1 MNFKNIRGRIIVII
15 VVIFVLF
22 GAAISFNIFSLVKSN
37 DGLGSYRDLSGA
49 TNQISEIE
57 NDFFEAALAF
67 KDYVINYDEQTK
79 ETFTQN
85 INAVQSFFTD
95 ETTDS
100 TVVQNLITKIG
111 EYESN
116 FNQIVQ
122 LNEEKEKIVTDEFD
136 NISSKVINSVSEFK
150 SYAQKSITSSLL
162 SLSDNIQ
169 QILDETI
176 SFAYNYI
183 QSKSNT
189 DKEIVISN
197 FEEIESLFNRVNYEI
212 SYGIVSDELI
222 NSFETLRDLTKQLR
236 ESFTQIVTAIESQ
249 EPIIGQM
256 EQARVEI
263 LNLLEEQRNEL
274 KVQQD
279 TLGPSLI
286 EENNRAITLTAILTV
301 VAFVVSIIMIIYLI
315 RSITKPLLDFKN
327 KINQFKEGDLTVN
340 FESKSKDEIGQMANA
355 LSEMSKELRRSM
367 GSIRQASDKVENASE
382 SLTRSSQ
389 ESRKNSEELKNQMD
403 KIQTSTEE
411 TAGNVEEVTSGV
423 DEVARAAQGVS
434 QDAQRLSEEAD
445 ETSKAAE
452 EGSKTI
458 ESISQSVKEA
468 VERTKESQK
477 EVETLA
483 NNAKNVQSIVETI
496 NSITEQTNLLALN
509 AAIEAARAGE
519 AGRGFAV
526 VADEIRKL
534 AEESRNATDEIS
546 EILTNITQGTNK
558 VNESTNKVVGTIGE
572 INEKMVNVQQ
582 TFNRIKERIER
593 MDQGIENMT
602 ASAEEQS
609 ASAQEMS
616 TAMDRVAK
624 AVTEISEQLERSRSV
639 IDEQVKQAV
648 GINEEAKE
656 LSELATELKGLVG
669 SFKI

>member
-1 MNFKNIRGRIIVII
+1 MSFKSIRGRIIVII
-15 VVIFVLF
+15 VVIFILF
-22 GAAISFNIFSLVKSN
+22 GAAISFNIFSLISSN
-37 DGLGSYRDLSGA
+37 DGLGSYRDLSNA

-57 NDFFEAALAF
+57 NTFFEAALAF

-79 ETFTQN
+79 ETFTQD
-85 INAVQSFFTD
+85 IDTIQTFFAD

-100 TVVQNLITKIG
+100 TIVQNVITKIND
-111 EYESN
+111 YESN

-122 LNEEKEKIVTDEFD
+122 LNEEKNRLVNQDFKDISNELRQIITEFKTLAQENNVSTLVFYADSSINILD
-136 NISSKVINSVSEFK
+136 NIDNLSSMYFSSK
-150 SYAQKSITSSLL
+150 SLGDKNNVL
-162 SLSDNIQ
+162 NAFNE
-169 QILDETI
+169 LDSQLLI
-176 SFAYNYI
+176 M
-183 QSKSNT
+183 Q
-189 DKEIVISN
+189 
-197 FEEIESLFNRVNYEI
+197 
-212 SYGIVSDELI
+212 YGLTSDELTELF
-222 NSFETLRDLTKQLR
+222 NEMKDMVEQFKNT
-236 ESFTQIVTAIESQ
+236 FNQIVTAIESQ
-249 EPIIGQM
+249 QPIIGQM

-263 LNLLEEQRNEL
+263 LNLLEEQRNKL

-286 EENNRAITLTAILTV
+286 EENNQAITLTAILTV
-301 VAFVVSIIMIIYLI
+301 VAFIVSIIMIIYLI

-355 LSEMSKELRRSM
+355 LSEMSKELRRSV
-367 GSIRQASDKVENASE
+367 GSIKQASDKVENASE

-458 ESISQSVKEA
+458 ESISQAVKEA

-483 NNAKNVQSIVETI
+483 SNAKNVQSIVETI

-572 INEKMVNVQQ
+572 INEKMENVQKS
-582 TFNRIKERIER
+582 FNRIKERIER

-639 IDEQVKQAV
+639 IDEQVKQGI

>member
-1 MNFKNIRGRIIVII
+1 MFKSIRGRITLIIVII
-15 VVIFVLF
+15 FILF
-22 GAAISFNIFSLVKSN
+22 GAAVFFNIFSLIRSN
-37 DGLGSYRDLSGA
+37 DGLGSYRDLA
-49 TNQISEIE
+49 DETNQISEIE
-57 NDFFEAALAF
+57 NTFFEAALAF
-67 KDYVINYDEQTK
+67 KDYVINYDEQTR
-79 ETFTQN
+79 EIIIQN
-85 INAVQSFFTD
+85 IDTVQSFFTD

-100 TVVQNLITKIG
+100 TLVQNIITKIG
-111 EYESN
+111 DYENS

-122 LNEEKEKIVTDEFD
+122 LNEGKNRLVNQDFKDISNELRQSITDFKTLAQEN
-136 NISSKVINSVSEFK
+136 NISTLVFYADSSLEIVDSIKELASVYFSSKSVGDKNSVMNAFDELES
-150 SYAQKSITSSLL
+150 
-162 SLSDNIQ
+162 
-169 QILDETI
+169 QIAILE
-176 SFAYNYI
+176 
-183 QSKSNT
+183 QG
-189 DKEIVISN
+189 
-197 FEEIESLFNRVNYEI
+197 L
-212 SYGIVSDELI
+212 VSDELTELF
-222 NSFETLRDLTKQLR
+222 NEMKDMVEQFKSTFN
-236 ESFTQIVTAIESQ
+236 QIVTAIESQ
-249 EPIIGQM
+249 QPIIGQM

-286 EENNRAITLTAILTV
+286 EENNQAITLTAILTV
-301 VAFVVSIIMIIYLI
+301 VAFIVSIIMVIYLI

-367 GSIRQASDKVENASE
+367 GSIKQASDKVENASE

-458 ESISQSVKEA
+458 ESISQAVKEA

-483 NNAKNVQSIVETI
+483 SNAKNVQSIVETI

-572 INEKMVNVQQ
+572 INEKMENVQKS
-582 TFNRIKERIER
+582 FNRIKERIER

-639 IDEQVKQAV
+639 IDEQVKQGI

>member
-1 MNFKNIRGRIIVII
+1 MSFKSIRGRIIVII
-15 VVIFVLF
+15 VVIFILF
-22 GAAISFNIFSLVKSN
+22 GAAISFNIFSLISSN
-37 DGLGSYRDLSGA
+37 DGLGSYRDLSNA

-57 NDFFEAALAF
+57 NTFFEAALAF

-79 ETFTQN
+79 ETFTQD
-85 INAVQSFFTD
+85 IDTIQTFFAD

-100 TVVQNLITKIG
+100 TIVQNVITKIND
-111 EYESN
+111 YESN

-122 LNEEKEKIVTDEFD
+122 LNEEKNRLVNQDFKDISNELRQIITDFKTLAQENNVSTLVFYADSSINILD
-136 NISSKVINSVSEFK
+136 NIDNLSSMYFSSK
-150 SYAQKSITSSLL
+150 SLGDKNNVL
-162 SLSDNIQ
+162 NAFNE
-169 QILDETI
+169 LDSQLLI
-176 SFAYNYI
+176 M
-183 QSKSNT
+183 Q
-189 DKEIVISN
+189 
-197 FEEIESLFNRVNYEI
+197 
-212 SYGIVSDELI
+212 YGLTSDELTELFNEMKDI
-222 NSFETLRDLTKQLR
+222 VEQFKNTFN
-236 ESFTQIVTAIESQ
+236 QIVTAIESQ
-249 EPIIGQM
+249 QPIIGKM

-263 LNLLEEQRNEL
+263 INLLEEQRNEL

-286 EENNRAITLTAILTV
+286 EENNQAITLTAILTA
-301 VAFVVSIIMIIYLI
+301 VAFVVSIIMVIYLI

-458 ESISQSVKEA
+458 ESISQAVKEA

-483 NNAKNVQSIVETI
+483 SNAKNVQSIVETI

-572 INEKMVNVQQ
+572 INEKMENVQKS
-582 TFNRIKERIER
+582 FNRIKERIER

-639 IDEQVKQAV
+639 IDEQVKQGV

>member
-1 MNFKNIRGRIIVII
+1 MSFKSIRERITLII

-22 GAAISFNIFSLVKSN
+22 GSAVFFNIFSLIKSN
-37 DGLGSYRDLSGA
+37 DGLGSYRDLA
-49 TNQISEIE
+49 DETNQISEIE
-57 NDFFEAALAF
+57 NNFFEAALAF
-67 KDYVINYDEQTK
+67 KDYVINYDEQTR
-79 ETFTQN
+79 EIITQN
-85 INAVQSFFTD
+85 INTVQIFFTG
-95 ETTDS
+95 ETTD
-100 TVVQNLITKIG
+100 TTLVQNTITKIG

-122 LNEEKEKIVTDEFD
+122 LNEEKNRLVTQDFEDISNELRQSIIDFKTLAQENNVSTLVFYADSSLNILD
-136 NISSKVINSVSEFK
+136 NIDNLSSMYFSSK
-150 SYAQKSITSSLL
+150 SLGDKNNVL
-162 SLSDNIQ
+162 NAFND
-169 QILDETI
+169 LDSQLLI
-176 SFAYNYI
+176 M
-183 QSKSNT
+183 Q
-189 DKEIVISN
+189 
-197 FEEIESLFNRVNYEI
+197 
-212 SYGIVSDELI
+212 YGLTSDELTETF
-222 NSFETLRDLTKQLR
+222 NKMKDVFEQLKNT
-236 ESFTQIVTAIESQ
+236 FNQIVTAIESQ
-249 EPIIGQM
+249 QPIIGQM

-263 LNLLEEQRNEL
+263 LNLLDEQRNEL

-279 TLGPSLI
+279 TLGPTLI
-286 EENNRAITLTAILTV
+286 EENNRAIILTIILTV
-301 VAFVVSIIMIIYLI
+301 AAFVVSIIMVIYLI

-355 LSEMSKELRRSM
+355 LSEMSEELRRSM
-367 GSIRQASDKVENASE
+367 GSIRQASDKVENTSK

-458 ESISQSVKEA
+458 ESISQAVKEA

-483 NNAKNVQSIVETI
+483 SNAKNVQSIVETI

-572 INEKMVNVQQ
+572 INEKMVNVQES
-582 TFNRIKERIER
+582 FNRIKERIER
-593 MDQGIENMT
+593 MNQGIENMT

>member
-1 MNFKNIRGRIIVII
+1 MSFKSIRGRIIVII

-22 GAAISFNIFSLVKSN
+22 GAAIFFNIYSLVSSN
-37 DGLGSYRDLSGA
+37 NGLNSYRELSEE
-49 TNQISEIE
+49 TNHISEME
-57 NDFFEAALAF
+57 NNFFGAVLAF
-67 KDYVINYDEQTK
+67 KDYVISYDEQTK
-79 ETFTQN
+79 EIITQN
-85 INAVQSFFTD
+85 INKVQSFFTGEIID
-95 ETTDS
+95 THL
-100 TVVQNLITKIG
+100 QNVLVMIE
-111 EYESN
+111 EYENN

-122 LNEEKEKIVTDEFD
+122 LNEEKNRLVRQDFKDISNELRQSITDFKTLAQENNVSTLVFYADSSLNILD
-136 NISSKVINSVSEFK
+136 NIDHLSSMYFSSK
-150 SYAQKSITSSLL
+150 SLGDKNNVL
-162 SLSDNIQ
+162 NAFNE
-169 QILDETI
+169 LDSQLLI
-176 SFAYNYI
+176 M
-183 QSKSNT
+183 Q
-189 DKEIVISN
+189 
-197 FEEIESLFNRVNYEI
+197 
-212 SYGIVSDELI
+212 YGLTSDELTEMFNEMKDMAEQFR
-222 NSFETLRDLTKQLR
+222 NSFN
-236 ESFTQIVTAIESQ
+236 QIVAAIESQ

-256 EQARVEI
+256 ELARVEI
-263 LNLLEEQRNEL
+263 LNLLDEQRNEL

-286 EENNRAITLTAILTV
+286 EENNRAIMLTAILTV
-301 VAFVVSIIMIIYLI
+301 VAFVVSIIMVIYLI
-315 RSITKPLLDFKN
+315 RSITKPLLEFKN

-367 GSIRQASDKVENASE
+367 GSIMQASNKVENASE
-382 SLTRSSQ
+382 SLTQSSQ
-389 ESRKNSEELKNQMD
+389 ESRKSSEELKNQMD
-403 KIQTSTEE
+403 KIQTNAEE

-458 ESISQSVKEA
+458 ESISQAVKEA

-572 INEKMVNVQQ
+572 INEKMENVQKS
-582 TFNRIKERIER
+582 FNRIKERIER

-639 IDEQVKQAV
+639 IDEQVNQAA

-656 LSELATELKGLVG
+656 LSELATELKGLVE

>member
-1 MNFKNIRGRIIVII
+1 MSFKSIGSKITLIIITT
-15 VVIFVLF
+15 FLL
-22 GAAISFNIFSLVKSN
+22 FSLSISYNIYSLINSNNALEEYKLMADHVNSFSQAEFNFFQATISLKDYTDSFEEQKASDFFSYIDSVK
-37 DGLGSYRDLSGA
+37 DDLSNLSTYNLEELQSNL
-49 TNQISEIE
+49 TN
-57 NDFFEAALAF
+57 
-67 KDYVINYDEQTK
+67 Y
-79 ETFTQN
+79 
-85 INAVQSFFTD
+85 
-95 ETTDS
+95 
-100 TVVQNLITKIG
+100 
-111 EYESN
+111 
-116 FNQIVQ
+116 
-122 LNEEKEKIVTDEFD
+122 
-136 NISSKVINSVSEFK
+136 
-150 SYAQKSITSSLL
+150 
-162 SLSDNIQ
+162 
-169 QILDETI
+169 
-176 SFAYNYI
+176 
-183 QSKSNT
+183 
-189 DKEIVISN
+189 
-197 FEEIESLFNRVNYEI
+197 ESLFNKLVTLNQEKDALIDEFLNLGSELENNMNGFIELSQKVGGSSSLPIYSQRILQYKNTIIDLSTQYFSSLSDGDKNNVIKEFENLDLQLSTLGYSIINQELNDAF
-212 SYGIVSDELI
+212 SKLTDIVA
-222 NSFETLRDLTKQLR
+222 SFKSTFD
-236 ESFTQIVTAIESQ
+236 QIVTAIESQ
-249 EPIIGQM
+249 QPIIGQM
-256 EQARVEI
+256 EQARVELI
-263 LNLLEEQRNEL
+263 NLLEEQRNKL

-286 EENNRAITLTAILTV
+286 EENNQAITLTAILTV
-301 VAFVVSIIMIIYLI
+301 VAFIVSIIMVIYLI

-367 GSIRQASDKVENASE
+367 GSIKQASDKVENASE

-458 ESISQSVKEA
+458 ESISQAVKEA

-483 NNAKNVQSIVETI
+483 SNAKNVQSIVETI

-572 INEKMVNVQQ
+572 INEKMENVQKS
-582 TFNRIKERIER
+582 FNRIKERIER

-639 IDEQVKQAV
+639 IDEQVKQGI

>member
-1 MNFKNIRGRIIVII
+1 MSFKSIRGRITLII

-22 GAAISFNIFSLVKSN
+22 GAAISFNIFSLVRSN
-37 DGLGSYRDLSGA
+37 DGLGSYRDLSVV

-67 KDYVINYDEQTK
+67 KDYVINYGEQTK

-85 INAVQSFFTD
+85 INAVQSFFTG

-100 TVVQNLITKIG
+100 TLVQNIITKI
-111 EYESN
+111 EDYENN

-122 LNEEKEKIVTDEFD
+122 LNEEKNRLASQDFKDISNELRQLITDFKTLAQENNVSTLVFYADSSMNILD
-136 NISSKVINSVSEFK
+136 NIDNLASMYFSSK
-150 SYAQKSITSSLL
+150 SLGDKNNVL
-162 SLSDNIQ
+162 NAFNE
-169 QILDETI
+169 LDSQLLI
-176 SFAYNYI
+176 M
-183 QSKSNT
+183 Q
-189 DKEIVISN
+189 
-197 FEEIESLFNRVNYEI
+197 
-212 SYGIVSDELI
+212 YGLTSDELTEMF
-222 NSFETLRDLTKQLR
+222 NKTKDMAEQYR
-236 ESFTQIVTAIESQ
+236 NIFNQIVTVIESQ
-249 EPIIGQM
+249 EPIIEQM

-263 LNLLEEQRNEL
+263 LKLLEEQRMEL
-274 KVQQD
+274 EVQED

-286 EENNRAITLTAILTV
+286 EENNRAIMLTIILTI
-301 VAFVVSIIMIIYLI
+301 VAFVVSIIMVIYLI
-315 RSITKPLLDFKN
+315 RSITKPLLEFKN

-355 LSEMSKELRRSM
+355 LSEMSKELRRSV
-367 GSIRQASDKVENASE
+367 GSIKQASDKVEKASE

-458 ESISQSVKEA
+458 ESISQAVKEA

-483 NNAKNVQSIVETI
+483 SNAKNVQSIVETI

-546 EILTNITQGTNK
+546 QILTNITQGTNK

-572 INEKMVNVQQ
+572 INEKMVNVQ
-582 TFNRIKERIER
+582 
-593 MDQGIENMT
+593 
-602 ASAEEQS
+602 
-609 ASAQEMS
+609 
-616 TAMDRVAK
+616 
-624 AVTEISEQLERSRSV
+624 
-639 IDEQVKQAV
+639 
-648 GINEEAKE
+648 
-656 LSELATELKGLVG
+656 
-669 SFKI
+669 

>member
-1 MNFKNIRGRIIVII
+1 MSFKSIRGRITLII

-22 GAAISFNIFSLVKSN
+22 GAAISFNIFSLVRSN
-37 DGLGSYRDLSGA
+37 NGLGSYRDLSEV

-57 NDFFEAALAF
+57 NDFFGAALAF

-122 LNEEKEKIVTDEFD
+122 LNEEKNRLVNQDFKDISNELRQIITDFKTLAQENNVSTLVFYADSSLNILD
-136 NISSKVINSVSEFK
+136 NIDNLSSMYFSSK
-150 SYAQKSITSSLL
+150 SLGDKNNVL
-162 SLSDNIQ
+162 NALNE
-169 QILDETI
+169 LDSQLLI
-176 SFAYNYI
+176 M
-183 QSKSNT
+183 Q
-189 DKEIVISN
+189 
-197 FEEIESLFNRVNYEI
+197 
-212 SYGIVSDELI
+212 YGLTSDELTELF
-222 NSFETLRDLTKQLR
+222 NEMKDMVEQLKNT
-236 ESFTQIVTAIESQ
+236 FNQIVTAIESQ
-249 EPIIGQM
+249 EPIIEQM

-263 LNLLEEQRNEL
+263 LNLLEEQRNKL

-286 EENNRAITLTAILTV
+286 EENKQAITLTAVLTI
-301 VAFVVSIIMIIYLI
+301 VAFIVSIIMVIYLI

-458 ESISQSVKEA
+458 ESISQAVKEA

-483 NNAKNVQSIVETI
+483 SNAKNVQSIVETI

-509 AAIEAARAGE
+509 AAIEAVREGE
-519 AGRGFAV
+519 AG
-526 VADEIRKL
+526 
-534 AEESRNATDEIS
+534 
-546 EILTNITQGTNK
+546 
-558 VNESTNKVVGTIGE
+558 
-572 INEKMVNVQQ
+572 
-582 TFNRIKERIER
+582 
-593 MDQGIENMT
+593 
-602 ASAEEQS
+602 
-609 ASAQEMS
+609 
-616 TAMDRVAK
+616 
-624 AVTEISEQLERSRSV
+624 
-639 IDEQVKQAV
+639 
-648 GINEEAKE
+648 
-656 LSELATELKGLVG
+656 
-669 SFKI
+669 

>member
-1 MNFKNIRGRIIVII
+1 MFKSIRGRITLIIVII
-15 VVIFVLF
+15 FILF
-22 GAAISFNIFSLVKSN
+22 GAAVFFNIFSLIRSN
-37 DGLGSYRDLSGA
+37 DGLGSYRDLA
-49 TNQISEIE
+49 DETNQISEIE
-57 NDFFEAALAF
+57 NTFFEAALAF
-67 KDYVINYDEQTK
+67 KDYVINYDEQTR
-79 ETFTQN
+79 EIIIQN
-85 INAVQSFFTD
+85 IDTVQSFFTD

-100 TVVQNLITKIG
+100 TLVQNIITKIG
-111 EYESN
+111 DYENS

-122 LNEEKEKIVTDEFD
+122 LNEGKNRLVNQDFKDISNELRQSITDFKTLAQEN
-136 NISSKVINSVSEFK
+136 NISTLVFYADSSLEIVDSIKELASVYFSSKSVGDKNSVMNAFDELES
-150 SYAQKSITSSLL
+150 
-162 SLSDNIQ
+162 
-169 QILDETI
+169 QIAILE
-176 SFAYNYI
+176 
-183 QSKSNT
+183 QG
-189 DKEIVISN
+189 
-197 FEEIESLFNRVNYEI
+197 L
-212 SYGIVSDELI
+212 VSDELTELF
-222 NSFETLRDLTKQLR
+222 NEMKDMVEQFKSTFD
-236 ESFTQIVTAIESQ
+236 QIVTAIESQ
-249 EPIIGQM
+249 QPIIGQM

-286 EENNRAITLTAILTV
+286 EENNQAITLTAILTV
-301 VAFVVSIIMIIYLI
+301 VAFVVSIIMVIYLI

-367 GSIRQASDKVENASE
+367 GSIKQASDKVENASE

-458 ESISQSVKEA
+458 ESISQAVKEA

-483 NNAKNVQSIVETI
+483 SNAKNVQSIVETI

-572 INEKMVNVQQ
+572 INEKMENVQKS
-582 TFNRIKERIER
+582 FNRIKERIER

-639 IDEQVKQAV
+639 IDEQVKQGI

>member
-1 MNFKNIRGRIIVII
+1 MSFKSIRGRITLII

-22 GAAISFNIFSLVKSN
+22 GAAVFFNIFSLVRSN
-37 DGLGSYRDLSGA
+37 DGLGSYRDLSDA

-85 INAVQSFFTD
+85 IDTIQTFFTG

-100 TVVQNLITKIG
+100 TLVQNVITKV
-111 EYESN
+111 ESYESG

-122 LNEEKEKIVTDEFD
+122 LNEEKNRLVNQDFKDISNELRQIITDFKTLAQENNVSTLVFYADSSLNILD
-136 NISSKVINSVSEFK
+136 NIDNLSSMYFSSK
-150 SYAQKSITSSLL
+150 SLGDKNNVL
-162 SLSDNIQ
+162 NAFNE
-169 QILDETI
+169 LDSQLLI
-176 SFAYNYI
+176 M
-183 QSKSNT
+183 Q
-189 DKEIVISN
+189 
-197 FEEIESLFNRVNYEI
+197 
-212 SYGIVSDELI
+212 YGLTSDELTEMF
-222 NSFETLRDLTKQLR
+222 NQTKDMVEQ
-236 ESFTQIVTAIESQ
+236 FKNTFDQIVTAIESQ
-249 EPIIGQM
+249 QPIIGQM

-263 LNLLEEQRNEL
+263 LNLLEEQRNKL

-301 VAFVVSIIMIIYLI
+301 VAFVVSIIMVIYLI

-340 FESKSKDEIGQMANA
+340 FKSKSKDEIGQMANA

-458 ESISQSVKEA
+458 ESISQAVKEA

-483 NNAKNVQSIVETI
+483 SNAKNVQSIVETI

-582 TFNRIKERIER
+582 SFNRIKERIER

-639 IDEQVKQAV
+639 IDEQVKQGV